1 MVILAPY
8 GGSLVKV
15 STIIAS
21 AFFGSIAGGNLIE
34 ILAPVEDLTTL
45 PAMAIGGRPSAPV
58 IDMFGFQ
65 TLSKYI

>member
-1 MVILAPY
+1 M
-8 GGSLVKV
+8 
-15 STIIAS
+15 AS